1 MATFTRAGRPVPR
14 QAAVALGVL
23 AALVL
28 AAVVAPLLAPYAFD
42 ALDLANRRGAPSAAH
57 WFGTDELGRDLFTRV
72 LYGARVSLAVGLV
85 SAAVSVAIGVT
96 IGATAGWAGRWLDAL
111 LMRFTDA
118 MLSVP
123 RLPLLMIAAA
133 VLTPSVPLL
142 IVMVGAAGWM
152 ETARVVR
159 AEVQSLKANDFV
171 TAARAVGATSARVV
185 MRHVLPGVLPTAAV
199 ATTLAVGRGIL
210 LESALSFFGVGV
222 QPPTASWGNMLYQA
236 QTTMSSEPWLGI
248 FPGAFIFVTVL
259 CCNVLGTALTDADTP
274 TRANAGPRRWRPAL
288 LGSLRRATPV
298 EPLR

>member
-1 MATFTRAGRPVPR
+1 MAIRPTRPAV
-14 QAAVALGVL
+14 AAVGVLGV
-23 AALVL
+23 LVL
-28 AAVVAPLLAPYAFD
+28 AASLAPLLAPYAFD
-42 ALDLANRRGAPSAAH
+42 ALDLANRRGAPSGSH

-85 SAAVSVAIGVT
+85 SAAVSVAIGIT
-96 IGATAGWAGRWLDAL
+96 IGAMAGWAGRWLDAI
-111 LMRFTDA
+111 LMRVTDA

-133 VLTPSVPLL
+133 ILAPSVPLL
-142 IVMVGAAGWM
+142 ILLVGAAGWM

-159 AEVQSLKANDFV
+159 AEVQSIKTNDFV
-171 TAARAVGATSARVV
+171 TAARAVGATSRRVV
-185 MRHVLPGVLPTAAV
+185 WRHVLPGVLPTAAV

-248 FPGAFIFVTVL
+248 FPGAFIFLTVL
-259 CCNVLGTALTDADTP
+259 CCNVIGSELTDRTTP
-274 TRANAGPRRWRPAL
+274 IGRH
-288 LGSLRRATPV
+288 
-298 EPLR
+298 